1 MATVVIDTNVIAY
14 HLLGIEEHREHLS
27 KLFRKNHNLIAPANI
42 QAGIVNVLWLA
53 IRNEAFDLE
62 EGLQKLEAANCLIN
76 RIVPIPNLWRTAL
89 LLSTNTDHSPYD
101 TLFVALAEM
110 EDTKLLTYDQQL
122 QNHFSDRAIIPDSYI

>member
-1 MATVVIDTNVIAY
+1 M
-14 HLLGIEEHREHLS
+14 GIEKHREHLS
-27 KLFRKNHNLIAPANI
+27 KLFRKNYNFIAPANI
-42 QAGIVNVLWLA
+42 QAEIVNVLWLA

-76 RIVPIPNLWRTAL
+76 RIVPISNLWRTAL

-122 QNHFSDRAIIPDSYI
+122 QNHFSDRAIIPASYI